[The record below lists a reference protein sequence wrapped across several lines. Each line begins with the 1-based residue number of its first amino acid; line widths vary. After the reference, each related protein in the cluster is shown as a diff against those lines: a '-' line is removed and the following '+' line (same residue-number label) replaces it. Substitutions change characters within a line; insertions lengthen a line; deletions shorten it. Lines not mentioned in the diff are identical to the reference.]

1 MLKKKLFS
9 FEKIN
14 EPEVKSITKRFNLIK
29 KS

>member
-1 MLKKKLFS
+1 MLKNLFS